1 MLTRRV
7 TQADIAAKLGVSH
20 ATVAL
25 ALKNHHRISQK
36 RRAEVQRLAKK
47 MGYQPDPFLAGLA
60 AYRRNIEPSKFHGVI
75 GWINHWA
82 QPEGL
87 HKLHEFEGYWLGAK
101 AAAKQF
107 GYVLEEIRWPMD
119 CPAKRF
125 ERILLTRGILG
136 VLIPPHRASPDW
148 GDFDWS
154 KFSLVRF
161 GMSVHHPDSNIV
173 TSDQFRATVM
183 AIASIYRLG
192 YRKIGFVL
200 NRELDENI
208 GGNYTG
214 GFFAAQKLFGVKA
227 ADSLLLVD
235 NNAYVQQTE
244 RAEKELGAW
253 LKKVRPDAVLT
264 TVIEVPG
271 MIRKLGYRIPQDI
284 AVAGTSVAD
293 IPVDTGVNQRAQ
305 EIGRIA
311 VEMLVKQININERGE
326 PAAPCR
332 ILVESTWQDGKTL
345 PRRPQLIF
353 GGSVFSFSIVPSL
366 AAVLSRCRRF

>member
-1 MLTRRV
+1 M
-7 TQADIAAKLGVSH
+7 
-20 ATVAL
+20 
-25 ALKNHHRISQK
+25 
-36 RRAEVQRLAKK
+36 AKK

-60 AYRRNIEPSKFHGVI
+60 AYRRGIEPSKFHGVI
-75 GWINHWA
+75 AWINHWA

-87 HKLHEFEGYWLGAK
+87 HQLNEFEGYWLGAK

-107 GYVLEEIRWPMD
+107 GYVLEEIRWPAD

-136 VLIPPHRASPDW
+136 VLIPPHRQTPDW

-161 GMSVHHPDSNIV
+161 GMSVPEPDSNVV

-183 AIASIYRLG
+183 AIKNIHRLG
-192 YRKIGFVL
+192 YQNIGFVMH
-200 NRELDENI
+200 RELDEKT

-227 ADSLLLVD
+227 AGALLIVD
-235 NNAYVQQTE
+235 VKEYEQQSA

-253 LKKVRPDAVLT
+253 LKQTRPDAVLT
-264 TVIEVPG
+264 TLPG
-271 MIRKLGYRIPQDI
+271 LPGLFRRLGYRIPQDL

-293 IPVDTGVNQRAQ
+293 ISLDTGVNQRAG

-326 PAAPCR
+326 PSAPCR
-332 ILVESTWQDGKTL
+332 MLVESTWQDGKSL
-345 PRRPQLIF
+345 PRR
-353 GGSVFSFSIVPSL
+353 
-366 AAVLSRCRRF
+366 R

>member
-1 MLTRRV
+1 MQARRV

-25 ALKNHHRISQK
+25 ALKNHHRISLK
-36 RRAEVQRLAKK
+36 RRRQVQSMAKK

-60 AYRRNIEPSKFHGVI
+60 AYRRNIESYKFQGTI
-75 GWINHWA
+75 AWINHWA

-87 HKLHEFEGYWLGAK
+87 HRLKEFEGYWLGAK
-101 AAAKQF
+101 EAAKQF
-107 GYVLEEIRWPMD
+107 GYILEEIRWPAD

-125 ERILLTRGILG
+125 ERILLTRGIQG
-136 VLIPPHRASPDW
+136 VLIPPHRESPDW
-148 GDFDWS
+148 GNFDWS

-161 GMSVHHPDSNIV
+161 GLSVHSPDSNVV

-183 AIASIYRLG
+183 AMSNIHRHG

-214 GFFAAQKLFGVKA
+214 GFFAAQRLFGITA
-227 ADSLLLVD
+227 ADSLLLID
-235 NNAYVQQTE
+235 NNAYQQQT
-244 RAEKELGAW
+244 AAAQTELGAW
-253 LKKVRPDAVLT
+253 LKKFQPDAVLT
-264 TVIEVPG
+264 TVIEVPE

-284 AVAGTSVAD
+284 ALAGTSVAD
-293 IPVDTGVNQRAQ
+293 IPLDAGINQRPQ

-326 PAAPCR
+326 PSAPCR
-332 ILVESTWQDGKTL
+332 ILVESVWQNGKSL
-345 PRRPQLIF
+345 PRR
-353 GGSVFSFSIVPSL
+353 G
-366 AAVLSRCRRF
+366 RK

>member
-1 MLTRRV
+1 M
-7 TQADIAAKLGVSH
+7 
-20 ATVAL
+20 
-25 ALKNHHRISQK
+25 
-36 RRAEVQRLAKK
+36 AKK

-75 GWINHWA
+75 GWINHWV

-87 HKLHEFEGYWLGAK
+87 HRLKEFEGYWLGAK
-101 AAAKQF
+101 EAAKQF
-107 GYVLEEIRWPMD
+107 GYVVEEIHWPAD

-125 ERILLTRGILG
+125 ERILLARGILG
-136 VLIPPHRASPDW
+136 VLIPPHRESPDW

-161 GMSVHHPDSNIV
+161 GMSVHNPDSNVV

-183 AIASIYRLG
+183 AVTNIHRLG

-214 GFFAAQKLFGVKA
+214 GFFAAQKLFGIKA
-227 ADSLLLVD
+227 ANSLLIVD
-235 NNAYVQQTE
+235 VNIFQEQLA
-244 RAEKELGAW
+244 RAEKDLAAW
-253 LKKVRPDAVLT
+253 LKKVQPDAVLT
-264 TVIEVPG
+264 VLPEVPG
-271 MIRKLGYRIPQDI
+271 LIRKLGYRIPQDI

-293 IPVDTGVNQRAQ
+293 IPLDTGVNQRAR

-326 PAAPCR
+326 PSAPCR
-332 ILVESTWQDGKTL
+332 MLVESTWQDGKSL
-345 PRRPQLIF
+345 PPRRLK
-353 GGSVFSFSIVPSL
+353 
-366 AAVLSRCRRF
+366 

>member
-1 MLTRRV
+1 MQTRRV

-25 ALKNHHRISQK
+25 ALKNHHRISMK
-36 RRAEVQRLAKK
+36 RREQVQRLAKK
-47 MGYQPDPFLAGLA
+47 MGYRPDPFLAGLA
-60 AYRRNIEPSKFHGVI
+60 AYRRSIESSKFQGVI

-87 HKLHEFEGYWLGAK
+87 QHLKEFEGYWQGAK
-101 AAAKQF
+101 EAAKQF
-107 GYVLEEIRWPMD
+107 GYVLEEIRWPD
-119 CPAKRF
+119 NCPAKRF

-136 VLIPPHRASPDW
+136 ILIPPHRQSPDW

-154 KFSLVRF
+154 KFSTIRF
-161 GMSVHHPDSNIV
+161 GMSVQNPDSNVV

-183 AIASIYRLG
+183 AMKNIYRLG

-227 ADSLLLVD
+227 LNSLLIVD
-235 NNAYVQQTE
+235 VNIYKKQLA
-244 RAEKELGAW
+244 RAEKELAAW
-253 LKKVRPDAVLT
+253 LKKSQPDAVLT
-264 TVIEVPG
+264 VLPEVPS

-326 PAAPCR
+326 PSAPCR
-332 ILVESTWQDGKTL
+332 ILVESIWQDGTSL
-345 PRRPQLIF
+345 PPRNLK
-353 GGSVFSFSIVPSL
+353 
-366 AAVLSRCRRF
+366 

>member
-1 MLTRRV
+1 MQTRRV

-36 RRAEVQRLAKK
+36 RREEVRRMAEK
-47 MGYQPDPFLAGLA
+47 MGYRPDPFLAGLA
-60 AYRRNIEPSKFHGVI
+60 AYRRGLEPSKFHGVI
-75 GWINHWA
+75 AWVNHWA

-87 HKLHEFEGYWLGAK
+87 HRLHEFEGYWLGAK
-101 AAAKQF
+101 AAAEQF
-107 GYVLEEIRWPMD
+107 GYVLEEIRWPTD

-136 VLIPPHRASPDW
+136 VLIPPHRQSPAW

-161 GMSVHHPDSNIV
+161 GMSVQHPDSNIV

-183 AIASIYRLG
+183 AMKRIYELG

-227 ADSLLLVD
+227 ADSLLLV
-235 NNAYVQQTE
+235 NVSIYQEQLT
-244 RAEKELGAW
+244 RAEKELGVW
-253 LKKVRPDAVLT
+253 LKRSRPDAVLT
-264 TVIEVPG
+264 TLPEVPDL
-271 MIRKLGYRIPQDI
+271 IRKLGYRIPQDL

-293 IPVDTGVNQRAQ
+293 IPLDAGVNQRGQ

-311 VEMLVKQININERGE
+311 VEMLIKQININERGE
-326 PAAPCR
+326 PSAPCR
-332 ILVESTWQDGKTL
+332 ILVESTWQDGKSL
-345 PRRPQLIF
+345 P
-353 GGSVFSFSIVPSL
+353 
-366 AAVLSRCRRF
+366 SRLQAMD

>member
-1 MLTRRV
+1 MNLFRMQSRRV

-25 ALKNHHRISQK
+25 ALKNHHRISRK
-36 RRAEVQRLAKK
+36 RREEVQRMAKK

-60 AYRRNIEPSKFHGVI
+60 AYRRSIEPSKFHGVI

-87 HKLHEFEGYWLGAK
+87 HQLKEFAGYWTGAK
-101 AAAKQF
+101 EAAKQF
-107 GYVLEEIRWPMD
+107 GYILEEIRWPAD
-119 CPAKRF
+119 CPPKRF

-136 VLIPPHRASPDW
+136 VLIPPHRQLPDW
-148 GDFDWS
+148 GSFDWS

-161 GMSVHHPDSNIV
+161 GMSVPNPDSNVV

-183 AIASIYRLG
+183 AIKTIHQMG

-200 NRELDENI
+200 NRELDEKV

-214 GFFAAQKLFGVKA
+214 GFYAAQKLFGVKA
-227 ADSLLLVD
+227 ADALLIVD
-235 NNAYVQQTE
+235 VKEFE
-244 RAEKELGAW
+244 RRSAGAEKELGAW
-253 LKKVRPDAVLT
+253 LKKTRPDAVLT
-264 TVIEVPG
+264 TLPELPD
-271 MIRKLGYRIPQDI
+271 MIRRLGYRIPQDF
-284 AVAGTSVAD
+284 AVAGTSLAD
-293 IPVDTGVNQRAQ
+293 IPVDTGVDQRAQ

-326 PAAPCR
+326 PSAPCR
-332 ILVESTWQDGKTL
+332 ILVESIWQNGKSL
-345 PRRPQLIF
+345 PNRLQK
-353 GGSVFSFSIVPSL
+353 
-366 AAVLSRCRRF
+366 

>member
-1 MLTRRV
+1 MQTRRV

-25 ALKNHHRISQK
+25 ALKNHHRISPK
-36 RRAEVQRLAKK
+36 RREEVQRMAKK

-60 AYRRNIEPSKFHGVI
+60 AYRRSIEPSNFHGVI
-75 GWINHWA
+75 AWINHWA

-87 HKLHEFEGYWLGAK
+87 HRLHEFEGYWTGAK
-101 AAAKQF
+101 EAAKQF
-107 GYVLEEIRWPMD
+107 GYTLEEIRWPAD

-136 VLIPPHRASPDW
+136 VLIPPHRQSPDW
-148 GDFDWS
+148 GSFDWS

-161 GMSVHHPDSNIV
+161 GMSVQTPDSNVV

-183 AIASIYRLG
+183 AMRNIYRLG
-192 YRKIGFVL
+192 YRKIGLVL
-200 NRELDENI
+200 NRDLDMNI

-214 GFFAAQKLFGVKA
+214 GFFAAQKLFGIKA

-235 NNAYVQQTE
+235 VNIYQEQLA

-253 LKKVRPDAVLT
+253 LQKVRPDSVLT
-264 TVIEVPG
+264 TLVEIPA

-293 IPVDTGVNQRAQ
+293 IPVDTGVDQRSQ
-305 EIGRIA
+305 ETGRIA

-326 PAAPCR
+326 PSAPCR
-332 ILVESTWQDGKTL
+332 ILVESTWQDGKSL
-345 PRRPQLIF
+345 PRRL
-353 GGSVFSFSIVPSL
+353 
-366 AAVLSRCRRF
+366 

>member
-1 MLTRRV
+1 MQTRRI
-7 TQADIAAKLGVSH
+7 TQADIAARLGVSH

-25 ALKNHHRISQK
+25 ALKNHHRISVK
-36 RRAEVQRLAKK
+36 RREEVRRLAKK

-60 AYRRNIEPSKFHGVI
+60 AYRRNIGTSKFHGMIAWV
-75 GWINHWA
+75 NHWA

-87 HKLHEFEGYWLGAK
+87 HRLKEFEGYWLGAK
-101 AAAKQF
+101 EAAKQF
-107 GYVLEEIRWPMD
+107 GYVLEEIRWPAD
-119 CPAKRF
+119 CQAKRF
-125 ERILLTRGILG
+125 ERILLARGILG
-136 VLIPPHRASPDW
+136 VLIPPHRQSPDW

-161 GMSVHHPDSNIV
+161 GMSVHHPDSNVV

-183 AIASIYRLG
+183 ALTNIRRLG

-214 GFFAAQKLFGVKA
+214 GFFAAQKLFGNTAVN
-227 ADSLLLVD
+227 SLLIVD
-235 NNAYVQQTE
+235 VNIYLEHLA
-244 RAEKELGAW
+244 RAEKELAAW
-253 LKKVRPDAVLT
+253 LKKIQPDAVLT
-264 TVIEVPG
+264 VLPEVPD

-293 IPVDTGVNQRAQ
+293 IPLDTGINQRPR

-311 VEMLVKQININERGE
+311 VEILVKQININERGE
-326 PAAPCR
+326 PSAPCR
-332 ILVESTWQDGKTL
+332 ILVESTWQDGKSL
-345 PRRPQLIF
+345 PH
-353 GGSVFSFSIVPSL
+353 
-366 AAVLSRCRRF
+366 RCWK

>member
-1 MLTRRV
+1 MQTRRV

-25 ALKNHHRISQK
+25 ALKNHHRISPK
-36 RRAEVQRLAKK
+36 RREEVQRMAKK

-60 AYRRNIEPSKFHGVI
+60 AYRRSIEPSKFHGVI

-87 HKLHEFEGYWLGAK
+87 HQLKEFAGYWTGAK
-101 AAAKQF
+101 EAAKQF
-107 GYVLEEIRWPMD
+107 GYVLEEIRWPAD

-136 VLIPPHRASPDW
+136 VLIPPHRQSPDW

-161 GMSVHHPDSNIV
+161 GMSVLNPDSNVV

-183 AIASIYRLG
+183 AMKNIYRLG
-192 YRKIGFVL
+192 YRKIGLVL
-200 NRELDENI
+200 NRDLDINI

-214 GFFAAQKLFGVKA
+214 GFYAAQKLFGVKA

-235 NNAYVQQTE
+235 VNIYQEKLMQ
-244 RAEKELGAW
+244 AEKELAAW
-253 LKKVRPDAVLT
+253 LKKTRPDAVLT
-264 TVIEVPG
+264 TLVEIPA

-293 IPVDTGVNQRAQ
+293 IPVDTGINQRAQ

-326 PAAPCR
+326 PSAPCR
-332 ILVESTWQDGKTL
+332 ILVESIWQDGKSL
-345 PRRPQLIF
+345 PRRL
-353 GGSVFSFSIVPSL
+353 
-366 AAVLSRCRRF
+366 